1 MLSSSIRWRPNST
14 PSVRWCFWGGVE
26 TRRSSCRSSRTANK
40 VRLCVGPCLRVRPFL
55 FTAAAACY
63 AVFPSSRALSL
74 SMLSLL
80 SRDYCHLCDD
90 MLKALQIFQSNHD
103 FQIEVVDIDSNEAL
117 LSKYDQLVPV
127 LLGSK
132 DGGPSK
138 QLCHYFLDESALL
151 AFFEQ

>member
-1 MLSSSIRWRPNST
+1 
-14 PSVRWCFWGGVE
+14 
-26 TRRSSCRSSRTANK
+26 
-40 VRLCVGPCLRVRPFL
+40 
-55 FTAAAACY
+55 
-63 AVFPSSRALSL
+63 
-74 SMLSLL
+74 
-80 SRDYCHLCDD
+80 